1 MKNIN
6 KLALILA
13 LLMTLVF
20 PTVAF
25 GEDLDG
31 GTNNTTDETQVSS
44 ETDSETDSDEEV
56 AQEVDGETDADTED
70 EAEEGNGKGKGN
82 SSKPWKEA
90 KDAVELEKD
99 QIEALKDGIEIEIE
113 ALETSLE
120 AAEALG
126 DEAAIAE
133 IKLQLEAKKSE
144 MNEYKVQMK
153 EKIQEMQEIMR
164 NKYTLEELD
173 ALEEVSLSLD
183 SLENVDVIPV
193 ENVLFTKGNAK
204 FDTPPVIKEGRTLIP
219 ARAVSEAMGATVE
232 YDDVDKIVT
241 ITKDEK
247 VIVFSLA
254 DGTVTVN
261 GETAEI
267 DVPAEIM
274 NNRTMVPLRFIAE
287 QLELTVE
294 WDQELQTINID

>member
-1 MKNIN
+1 MKSIN
-6 KLALILA
+6 KIALILA

-31 GTNNTTDETQVSS
+31 ETNNITDETQVSS
-44 ETDSETDSDEEV
+44 EVDQDADVETDEDIEDEEV
-56 AQEVDGETDADTED
+56 V
-70 EAEEGNGKGKGN
+70 EEGNGKGKGN
-82 SSKPWKEA
+82 SKVWKEA
-90 KDAVELEKD
+90 KAAVEAEKD
-99 QIEALKDGIEIEIE
+99 EIEALKDGIEDELE

-133 IKLQLEAKKSE
+133 IKLQLEAKKLE

-153 EKIQEMQEIMR
+153 AKIQEMQEIVR
-164 NKYTLEELD
+164 NKYTQEELE
-173 ALEEVSLSLD
+173 ALKEVSLRFD
-183 SLENVDVIPV
+183 SIENVDVIPV
-193 ENVLFTKGNAK
+193 ENVLFKKGNAK

-219 ARAVSEAMGATVE
+219 VRAVSEALGAKVE
-232 YDDVDKIVT
+232 YDDVGKIVT
-241 ITKDEK
+241 ITKDGK

-254 DGTVTVN
+254 EGTVTVN
-261 GETAEI
+261 EETVEI

-294 WDQELQTINID
+294 WDQETQTINID

>member
-1 MKNIN
+1 MKGMN
-6 KLALILA
+6 KIALILA

-44 ETDSETDSDEEV
+44 EDDLEE
-56 AQEVDGETDADTED
+56 AAETDADLED
-70 EAEEGNGKGKGN
+70 EEDEIEEGNGKGKGN
-82 SSKPWKEA
+82 NNAWKEA
-90 KDAVELEKD
+90 KAAVELEKD
-99 QIEALKDGIEIEIE
+99 KIESLKDGIEDELE

-133 IKLQLEAKKSE
+133 IKLQMEAKKLE
-144 MNEYKVQMK
+144 MNEYKIQMRA
-153 EKIQEMQEIMR
+153 KIQEMQEIVR
-164 NKYTLEELD
+164 NKYTAEELE

-183 SLENVDVIPV
+183 SIDNVDVIPV
-193 ENVLFTKGNAK
+193 ENVLFKTGNAK

-219 ARAVSEAMGATVE
+219 VRAVSEALGAKVE
-232 YDDVDKIVT
+232 YNNEEKIVT
-241 ITKDEK
+241 ITKDGK
-247 VIVFSLA
+247 VIIFSLA
-254 DGTVTVN
+254 EGTVSVN
-261 GETAEI
+261 EEPAAI

-287 QLELTVE
+287 QLELSVE
-294 WDQELQTINID
+294 WDQETQTINID

>member
-1 MKNIN
+1 MKSIN
-6 KLALILA
+6 KIALILA

-31 GTNNTTDETQVSS
+31 ETNNTTDETQVSS
-44 ETDSETDSDEEV
+44 EVDQDTDVETDEDIEDEEV
-56 AQEVDGETDADTED
+56 V
-70 EAEEGNGKGKGN
+70 EEGNGKGKGN
-82 SSKPWKEA
+82 SKVWKEA
-90 KDAVELEKD
+90 KAAVEAEKD
-99 QIEALKDGIEIEIE
+99 EIEALKDGIEDELE

-133 IKLQLEAKKSE
+133 IKLQLEAKKLE

-153 EKIQEMQEIMR
+153 AKIQEMQEIVR
-164 NKYTLEELD
+164 NKYTQEELE
-173 ALEEVSLSLD
+173 ALKEVSLRFD
-183 SLENVDVIPV
+183 SIENVDVIPV
-193 ENVLFTKGNAK
+193 ENVLFKKGNAK

-219 ARAVSEAMGATVE
+219 VRAVSEALGAKVE
-232 YDDVDKIVT
+232 YDDVEKIVT
-241 ITKDEK
+241 ITKDGK

-254 DGTVTVN
+254 EGTVTVN
-261 GETAEI
+261 EETVEI

-294 WDQELQTINID
+294 WDQETQTINID

>member
-1 MKNIN
+1 MKSIN
-6 KLALILA
+6 KIALILA

-31 GTNNTTDETQVSS
+31 VTNNTTDETQLESEVDQEETV
-44 ETDSETDSDEEV
+44 ETDNDL
-56 AQEVDGETDADTED
+56 ED
-70 EAEEGNGKGKGN
+70 EIEEGNGKGKGN
-82 SSKPWKEA
+82 NSAWKEA
-90 KDAVELEKD
+90 KAAVELEKD
-99 QIEALKDGIEIEIE
+99 EIEALKDGIDDELE

-133 IKLQLEAKKSE
+133 IKLQLEAKKLE

-153 EKIQEMQEIMR
+153 AKIQEMQEIVR
-164 NKYTLEELD
+164 NKYTQEELD
-173 ALEEVSLSLD
+173 AIKEVSLSLD
-183 SLENVDVIPV
+183 GIENVDVIPV

-219 ARAVSEAMGATVE
+219 VRAVSEALGAIVA
-232 YDDVDKIVT
+232 YDDVEKIVT
-241 ITKDEK
+241 ITKDGK
-247 VIVFSLA
+247 VIVFSLTE
-254 DGTVTVN
+254 GTVTVN
-261 GETAEI
+261 EETVEI

-287 QLELTVE
+287 QLELSVE
-294 WDQELQTINID
+294 WDQETQTINID

>member
-1 MKNIN
+1 MKSIN
-6 KLALILA
+6 KIALILA

-31 GTNNTTDETQVSS
+31 ETNNTTDETQVSS
-44 ETDSETDSDEEV
+44 EVDQDADVETDEDIEDEEV
-56 AQEVDGETDADTED
+56 V
-70 EAEEGNGKGKGN
+70 EEGNGKGKGN
-82 SSKPWKEA
+82 SKVWKEA
-90 KDAVELEKD
+90 KAAVEAEKD
-99 QIEALKDGIEIEIE
+99 EIEALKDGIEDELE

-133 IKLQLEAKKSE
+133 IKLQLEAKKLE

-153 EKIQEMQEIMR
+153 AKIQEMQEIVR
-164 NKYTLEELD
+164 NKYTQEELE
-173 ALEEVSLSLD
+173 ALKEVSLRFD
-183 SLENVDVIPV
+183 SIENVDVIPV
-193 ENVLFTKGNAK
+193 ENILFKKGNAK

-219 ARAVSEAMGATVE
+219 VRAVSEALGAKVE
-232 YDDVDKIVT
+232 YDDVEKIVT
-241 ITKDEK
+241 ITKDGK

-254 DGTVTVN
+254 EGTVTVN
-261 GETAEI
+261 EETVEI

-294 WDQELQTINID
+294 WDQETQTINID

>member
-6 KLALILA
+6 KIALILA

-31 GTNNTTDETQVSS
+31 GTNNTTDETQVDSDVDLEEDV
-44 ETDSETDSDEEV
+44 ETDDDL
-56 AQEVDGETDADTED
+56 ED
-70 EAEEGNGKGKGN
+70 ENEEGNGKGKEK
-82 SSKPWKEA
+82 SSAWKEA
-90 KDAVELEKD
+90 KAAVELEKD
-99 QIEALKDGIEIEIE
+99 EIEALKDGIEVEVE
-113 ALETSLE
+113 TLETSLE

-133 IKLQLEAKKSE
+133 LKLQLEAKKLE

-153 EKIQEMQEIMR
+153 AKIQEMQEIVR
-164 NKYTLEELD
+164 NKYTEEELE
-173 ALEEVSLSLD
+173 AIKAVSLSLD
-183 SLENVDVIPV
+183 SIENVDVIPV

-219 ARAVSEAMGATVE
+219 VRAVSEAMGATVE
-232 YDDVDKIVT
+232 YDDVEKIVT
-241 ITKDEK
+241 ITKDGK
-247 VIVFSLA
+247 IIVFSLA
-254 DGTVTVN
+254 EGTVAVNEETV
-261 GETAEI
+261 EI
-267 DVPAEIM
+267 DVPAEVM

-287 QLELTVE
+287 QLELSVE
-294 WDQELQTINID
+294 WDQETQTINID

>member
-1 MKNIN
+1 MKSIN
-6 KLALILA
+6 KIALILA

-31 GTNNTTDETQVSS
+31 ETNNTTDETQVSS
-44 ETDSETDSDEEV
+44 EVDQDADVETDEDIEDEE
-56 AQEVDGETDADTED
+56 EVV
-70 EAEEGNGKGKGN
+70 EEGNGKGKGN
-82 SSKPWKEA
+82 SKVWKEA
-90 KDAVELEKD
+90 KAAVEAEKD
-99 QIEALKDGIEIEIE
+99 DIEALKDGIEDELE

-133 IKLQLEAKKSE
+133 IKLQLEAKKLE

-153 EKIQEMQEIMR
+153 VKIQEMQEIVR
-164 NKYTLEELD
+164 NKYTQEELE
-173 ALEEVSLSLD
+173 ALQEVSLRFD
-183 SLENVDVIPV
+183 SIENVDVIPV
-193 ENVLFTKGNAK
+193 ENVLFKKGNAK

-219 ARAVSEAMGATVE
+219 VRAVSEALGAKVE
-232 YDDVDKIVT
+232 YDDVEKIVT

-247 VIVFSLA
+247 VIVFSLTE
-254 DGTVTVN
+254 GTVTVN
-261 GETAEI
+261 EETVEI
-267 DVPAEIM
+267 DVPAEVM

-287 QLELTVE
+287 QLELSVE
-294 WDQELQTINID
+294 WDQETQTINID

>member
-1 MKNIN
+1 MKSIN
-6 KLALILA
+6 KIALILA

-31 GTNNTTDETQVSS
+31 ETNNTTDETQVSS
-44 ETDSETDSDEEV
+44 EVDQDADVETDEDIEDEEV
-56 AQEVDGETDADTED
+56 V
-70 EAEEGNGKGKGN
+70 EEGNGKGKGN
-82 SSKPWKEA
+82 SKVWKEA
-90 KDAVELEKD
+90 KAAVEAEKD
-99 QIEALKDGIEIEIE
+99 DIEALKDGIEDELE

-133 IKLQLEAKKSE
+133 IKLQLEAKKLE

-153 EKIQEMQEIMR
+153 VKIQEMQEIVR
-164 NKYTLEELD
+164 NKYTQEELE
-173 ALEEVSLSLD
+173 ALQEVSLRFD
-183 SLENVDVIPV
+183 SIENVDVIPV
-193 ENVLFTKGNAK
+193 ENVLFKKGNAK

-219 ARAVSEAMGATVE
+219 VRAVSEALGAKVE
-232 YDDVDKIVT
+232 YDDVEKIVT

-247 VIVFSLA
+247 VVVFSLTE
-254 DGTVTVN
+254 GTVTVN
-261 GETAEI
+261 EETVEI
-267 DVPAEIM
+267 DVPAEVM

-287 QLELTVE
+287 QLELSVE
-294 WDQELQTINID
+294 WDQETQTINID

>member
-1 MKNIN
+1 MKSIN
-6 KLALILA
+6 KIALILA

-31 GTNNTTDETQVSS
+31 ETNNTTDETQVSS
-44 ETDSETDSDEEV
+44 EVDQDADVETDEDIEDEEV
-56 AQEVDGETDADTED
+56 V
-70 EAEEGNGKGKGN
+70 EEGNGKGKGN
-82 SSKPWKEA
+82 SKVWKEA
-90 KDAVELEKD
+90 KAAVEAEKD
-99 QIEALKDGIEIEIE
+99 EIEALKDGIEDELE

-133 IKLQLEAKKSE
+133 IKLQLEAKKLE

-153 EKIQEMQEIMR
+153 AKIQEMQEIVR
-164 NKYTLEELD
+164 NKYTQEELE
-173 ALEEVSLSLD
+173 ALKEVSLRFD
-183 SLENVDVIPV
+183 SIENVDVIPV
-193 ENVLFTKGNAK
+193 ENVLFKKGNAK

-219 ARAVSEAMGATVE
+219 VRAVSEALGAKVE
-232 YDDVDKIVT
+232 YDDVEKIVT
-241 ITKDEK
+241 ITKDGK

-254 DGTVTVN
+254 EGTVTVN
-261 GETAEI
+261 EETVEI

-294 WDQELQTINID
+294 WDQETQTINID

>member
-1 MKNIN
+1 MKSIN
-6 KLALILA
+6 KIALILA

-31 GTNNTTDETQVSS
+31 ETNNTTDETQVSS
-44 ETDSETDSDEEV
+44 EVDQDADVETDEDIEDEEV
-56 AQEVDGETDADTED
+56 V
-70 EAEEGNGKGKGN
+70 EEGNGKGKGN
-82 SSKPWKEA
+82 SKVWKEA
-90 KDAVELEKD
+90 KAAVEAEKD
-99 QIEALKDGIEIEIE
+99 EIEALKDGIEDELE

-120 AAEALG
+120 TAEALG

-133 IKLQLEAKKSE
+133 IKLQLEAKKLE

-153 EKIQEMQEIMR
+153 AKIQEMQEIVR
-164 NKYTLEELD
+164 NKYTQEELE
-173 ALEEVSLSLD
+173 ALKEVSLRFD
-183 SLENVDVIPV
+183 SIENVDVIPV
-193 ENVLFTKGNAK
+193 ENVLFKKGNAK

-219 ARAVSEAMGATVE
+219 VRAVSEALGAKVE
-232 YDDVDKIVT
+232 YDDVEKIVT
-241 ITKDEK
+241 ITKDGK

-254 DGTVTVN
+254 EGTVTVN
-261 GETAEI
+261 EETVEI

-294 WDQELQTINID
+294 WDQETQTINID

>member
-1 MKNIN
+1 MKSIN
-6 KLALILA
+6 KIALILA

-31 GTNNTTDETQVSS
+31 ETNNTTDETQVSS
-44 ETDSETDSDEEV
+44 EVDQDTDVETDEDIEDEEV
-56 AQEVDGETDADTED
+56 V
-70 EAEEGNGKGKGN
+70 EEGNGKGKGN
-82 SSKPWKEA
+82 SKVWKEA
-90 KDAVELEKD
+90 KAAVEAEKD
-99 QIEALKDGIEIEIE
+99 EIEALKNGIEDELE

-133 IKLQLEAKKSE
+133 IKLQLEAKKLE

-153 EKIQEMQEIMR
+153 AKIQEMQEVVR
-164 NKYTLEELD
+164 NKYTQEELE
-173 ALEEVSLSLD
+173 ALKEVSLRFD
-183 SLENVDVIPV
+183 SIENVDVIPV
-193 ENVLFTKGNAK
+193 ENVLFKKGNAK

-219 ARAVSEAMGATVE
+219 VRAVSEALGAKVE
-232 YDDVDKIVT
+232 YDDVEKIVT
-241 ITKDEK
+241 ITKDGK

-254 DGTVTVN
+254 EGTVTVN
-261 GETAEI
+261 EETVEI

-294 WDQELQTINID
+294 WDQETQTINID

>member
-1 MKNIN
+1 MKSIN
-6 KLALILA
+6 KIALILA

-31 GTNNTTDETQVSS
+31 GTNNTTDETQV
-44 ETDSETDSDEEV
+44 DSDVDLEEDV
-56 AQEVDGETDADTED
+56 EIDSDLED
-70 EAEEGNGKGKGN
+70 EIEEGNGKGKEK
-82 SSKPWKEA
+82 SSAWKEA
-90 KDAVELEKD
+90 KAAVELEKD
-99 QIEALKDGIEIEIE
+99 EIEALKDGIEVEVE

-126 DEAAIAE
+126 DEATIAE
-133 IKLQLEAKKSE
+133 IKLQLEAKKLE

-153 EKIQEMQEIMR
+153 AKIQEMQEIVR
-164 NKYTLEELD
+164 NKYTQEEID
-173 ALEEVSLSLD
+173 ALNEVSLSLD
-183 SLENVDVIPV
+183 SIENVDVIPV

-219 ARAVSEAMGATVE
+219 VRAVSEAMGAIVE
-232 YDDVDKIVT
+232 YDDVEKIVT
-241 ITKDEK
+241 ITKDGK
-247 VIVFSLA
+247 IIVFSLA
-254 DGTVTVN
+254 EGTVTVN
-261 GETAEI
+261 EETVEI

-287 QLELTVE
+287 KLELSVE
-294 WDQELQTINID
+294 WDQETQTINID

>member
-1 MKNIN
+1 MKSIN
-6 KLALILA
+6 KIALILA

-31 GTNNTTDETQVSS
+31 ETNNTTDETQVSS
-44 ETDSETDSDEEV
+44 EVDQDTDVETDEDIEDEEV
-56 AQEVDGETDADTED
+56 V
-70 EAEEGNGKGKGN
+70 EEGNGKGKGN
-82 SSKPWKEA
+82 SKVWKEA
-90 KDAVELEKD
+90 KAAVEAEKD
-99 QIEALKDGIEIEIE
+99 EIEALKNGIEDELE

-133 IKLQLEAKKSE
+133 IKLQLEAKKLE

-153 EKIQEMQEIMR
+153 AKIQEMQEIVR
-164 NKYTLEELD
+164 NKYTQEELE
-173 ALEEVSLSLD
+173 ALKEVSLRFD
-183 SLENVDVIPV
+183 SIENVDVIPV
-193 ENVLFTKGNAK
+193 ENVLFKKGNAK

-219 ARAVSEAMGATVE
+219 VRAVSEALGAKVE
-232 YDDVDKIVT
+232 YDDVEKIVT
-241 ITKDEK
+241 ITKDGK

-254 DGTVTVN
+254 EGTVTVN
-261 GETAEI
+261 EETVEI

-294 WDQELQTINID
+294 WDQETQTINID

>member
-1 MKNIN
+1 MKSIN
-6 KLALILA
+6 KIALILA

-31 GTNNTTDETQVSS
+31 ETNNTTDETQVGS
-44 ETDSETDSDEEV
+44 EVDQD
-56 AQEVDGETDADTED
+56 ADGETDEDLED
-70 EAEEGNGKGKGN
+70 EVVEEGNGKGKGN
-82 SSKPWKEA
+82 SKAWKEA
-90 KDAVELEKD
+90 KAAVEVEKD
-99 QIEALKDGIEIEIE
+99 EIEALKDGIEDEVE
-113 ALETSLE
+113 ELETSLE

-133 IKLQLEAKKSE
+133 IKLQLEAKKLE

-153 EKIQEMQEIMR
+153 AKIQEMQEIVR
-164 NKYTLEELD
+164 NKYTQEELE
-173 ALEEVSLSLD
+173 ALKEVTLSLD
-183 SLENVDVIPV
+183 SIENVDVIPV
-193 ENVLFTKGNAK
+193 ENVLFKTGNAK

-219 ARAVSEAMGATVE
+219 VRAVSEALGATVE
-232 YDDVDKIVT
+232 YDDVEKIVT

-247 VIVFSLA
+247 IIIFSLA
-254 DGTVTVN
+254 EGTVTVN
-261 GETAEI
+261 DETVEI

-287 QLELTVE
+287 QLELSVE
-294 WDQELQTINID
+294 WDQETQTINID

>member
-1 MKNIN
+1 MKSIN
-6 KLALILA
+6 KIALILA

-31 GTNNTTDETQVSS
+31 GTNNTTDETQVDSEVDQEEAV
-44 ETDSETDSDEEV
+44 ETDDDL
-56 AQEVDGETDADTED
+56 ED
-70 EAEEGNGKGKGN
+70 EIEEGNGKGKGN
-82 SSKPWKEA
+82 SKAWKEA
-90 KDAVELEKD
+90 KAAVELEKD
-99 QIEALKDGIEIEIE
+99 EIEALKDGIEVEVE

-126 DEAAIAE
+126 NEEAIAE
-133 IKLQLEAKKSE
+133 IKLQLEAKKLE

-153 EKIQEMQEIMR
+153 AKIQEMQEIVR
-164 NKYTLEELD
+164 NKYTQEELE
-173 ALEEVSLSLD
+173 AIKEVSLSLD
-183 SLENVDVIPV
+183 SIENVDVIPV

-204 FDTPPVIKEGRTLIP
+204 FDTPPVIKAGRTLIP
-219 ARAVSEAMGATVE
+219 VRAVSEAMEAKVE
-232 YDDVDKIVT
+232 YDDVEKIVT
-241 ITKDEK
+241 ITKDGK
-247 VIVFSLA
+247 IIVFSLA
-254 DGTVTVN
+254 VGTVTVN
-261 GETAEI
+261 EETVEI

-287 QLELTVE
+287 QLELSVE

>member
-1 MKNIN
+1 MKSIN
-6 KLALILA
+6 KIALILA

-31 GTNNTTDETQVSS
+31 ETNNTTDETQVSS
-44 ETDSETDSDEEV
+44 EVDQDADVETDEDIEDEEV
-56 AQEVDGETDADTED
+56 V
-70 EAEEGNGKGKGN
+70 EEGNGKGKGN
-82 SSKPWKEA
+82 SKVWKEA
-90 KDAVELEKD
+90 KAAVEAEKD
-99 QIEALKDGIEIEIE
+99 EIEALKDGIEDE
-113 ALETSLE
+113 L
-120 AAEALG
+120 EALG

-133 IKLQLEAKKSE
+133 IKLQLEAKKLE

-153 EKIQEMQEIMR
+153 AKIQEMQEIVR
-164 NKYTLEELD
+164 NKYTQEELE
-173 ALEEVSLSLD
+173 ALKEVSLRFD
-183 SLENVDVIPV
+183 SIENVDVIPV
-193 ENVLFTKGNAK
+193 ENVLFKKGNAK

-219 ARAVSEAMGATVE
+219 VRAVSEALGAKVE
-232 YDDVDKIVT
+232 YDDVEKIVT
-241 ITKDEK
+241 ITKDGK

-254 DGTVTVN
+254 EGTVTVN
-261 GETAEI
+261 EETVEI

-294 WDQELQTINID
+294 WDQETQTINID